1 MASLDVPLLSGS
13 LVRLEPLSE
22 GHVPDLTAA
31 VEEDRIAYGY
41 TWVPRAAEVGT
52 TCRFSWGGQG

>member
-1 MASLDVPLLSGS
+1 MDENMANARNDERTRMASLDVPLLSGS

-31 VEEDRIAYGY
+31 VEEDR
-41 TWVPRAAEVGT
+41 
-52 TCRFSWGGQG
+52 WGGQG